1 MFSFMQPYISFY
13 CTLCKLVKEYVQP
26 CKEHDLENSNFTYK
40 FVSIEI
46 ADLVYYI
53 RIKYK

>member
-53 RIKYK
+53 CIYV